1 MEWIE
6 APDEG
11 LGLIRNR
18 VPARFNFGV
27 DVLLGEGG
35 GAVSAKRERVAE
47 ENIGDNGFAQ
57 CACVLFVYACWSDHT
72 CPPDL
77 QNTSANTRFLTKSV
91 GTVTNFDR
99 NERTLMLYTT
109 LSPAE
114 PTIFSPS
121 LCQTLLP
128 YSFQHRQPHKTS
140 IPRQRNVSSASQAH
154 LPYAGDLESSP
165 VPVKSSARRE
175 FGSFGPWQHRS
186 WPLSLVL
193 SQPSLQIKQEG
204 NARVP
209 MMSSSVSAESYIWSI
224 FFLRYSNGKPL
235 TVGHLSMRT
244 PTPRPWGGCAW
255 IRPRILIGT
264 HQSPS
269 FSRQEARSL

>member
-1 MEWIE
+1 MALHNALVFCLCMRVE
-6 APDEG
+6 AIIPVHQIFKIPVQI
-11 LGLIRNR
+11 LGSLPKAWEQSPI
-18 VPARFNFGV
+18 
-27 DVLLGEGG
+27 
-35 GAVSAKRERVAE
+35 
-47 ENIGDNGFAQ
+47 
-57 CACVLFVYACWSDHT
+57 
-72 CPPDL
+72 
-77 QNTSANTRFLTKSV
+77 LTE
-91 GTVTNFDR
+91 